1 MKNSNEDLYS
11 KRNQL
16 IQYIDNQ
23 EDKLAD
29 EHWFNDDND
38 DKDGTR
44 RRRMEKE
51 VEEMYIELNEVRDK
65 INELEKGETKS

>member
-29 EHWFNDDND
+29 EHWFNDD
-38 DKDGTR
+38 KDGTR

-65 INELEKGETKS
+65 INELKKGETKS